1 MRERSA
7 VALQRMETAL
17 VAQLCPHSRAS
28 EAASLPAS
36 CKACWLCCTL
46 SPGFNHHRKSSEP
59 LTPAPVHSTHGQR
72 RTELLTSLNPSPF
85 INKKTNGTYGTS
97 CHWLLSYG
105 VNCSVE
111 AGKALLQNVCLVPL
125 GSLQTRSLPPNPKI
139 HNLQLRF
146 LAF

>member
-7 VALQRMETAL
+7 VALQKMETAM

-36 CKACWLCCTL
+36 CEACWLCCTL

-72 RTELLTSLNPSPF
+72 RTGLLTSLNPSPF
-85 INKKTNGTYGTS
+85 INKKTKWDVWHILSLVPILRCQLKHGSRKGPATK
-97 CHWLLSYG
+97 CLLSSFR
-105 VNCSVE
+105 VS
-111 AGKALLQNVCLVPL
+111 ADSLFPPKPQN
-125 GSLQTRSLPPNPKI
+125 I
-139 HNLQLRF
+139 
-146 LAF
+146 